1 MFGFHSGA
9 EFSSVLGSW
18 TVSLGERFLEIKT
31 AQSLPI
37 SGLFTQQHSVTSQ
50 KTSVFR
56 YLLLLFSSGNLC
68 EFMVHF
74 CICCRFAIN
83 LQCGPHTS
91 PRDDIALHLAPRFS
105 ENYITRNSLQNM
117 VWGVEE
123 NHGYM
128 PLARGQGF
136 EIIILCDP
144 SHYKV
149 RIKKN
154 WGPRWHS
161 G

>member
-1 MFGFHSGA
+1 
-9 EFSSVLGSW
+9 VL
-18 TVSLGERFLEIKT
+18 LGEWFLETKA
-31 AQSLPI
+31 AQSLRM

-56 YLLLLFSSGNLC
+56 YLLLFCSGNLC
-68 EFMVHF
+68 EFMVDF

-83 LQCGPHTS
+83 LQCGPNTS
-91 PRDDIALHLAPRFS
+91 PRDDIALHVAPRFI

-128 PLARGQGF
+128 PLTRGQGF
-136 EIIILCDP
+136 EIMILCNP
-144 SHYKV
+144 SHYNV
-149 RIKKN
+149 SIKKN
-154 WGPRWHS
+154 
-161 G
+161 